1 VDWNLGHFGH
11 DGADRR
17 PLRRSRLEF
26 LFKQR
31 ARERNGST
39 MLTVFEV
46 KKEIS
51 DNMPTRRNF
60 LKGTAIGLPL
70 EGWN

>member
-1 VDWNLGHFGH
+1 
-11 DGADRR
+11 
-17 PLRRSRLEF
+17 LEF

-31 ARERNGST
+31 ARGRNGST